1 MKILIIILICF
12 SSFLVNSFPIPKND
26 KAIFDVIRKN
36 KVIGSV
42 ETTFVKKNEELIVNT
57 IVDIKVKVLF
67 IPAYKFYQNSTE
79 VWKNGEFIKFEGYTD
94 FEDEREYFV
103 KGEDK
108 IDNFI
113 VKGMDGS
120 LSLDKDIIP
129 LNYWNKQILNEK
141 QVFDTQKGI
150 MREIK
155 VEQIEDEI
163 ININEKDIITSKYI
177 LNASTN
183 PKDKGPFPEYT
194 IWYAKN
200 GELLKFRFIN
210 WKDNKEVITKRNN
223 WDY

>member
-1 MKILIIILICF
+1 MKILIIIVISF
-12 SSFLVNSFPIPKND
+12 TSFLVNSFPIPKND
-26 KAIFDVIRKN
+26 IATFDVVRKN

-42 ETTFVKKNEELIVNT
+42 ETTFVKKNDELIVNT
-57 IVDIKVKVLF
+57 IIDIKVKVLF

-103 KGEDK
+103 NGEDK
-108 IDNFI
+108 IDNFV

-129 LNYWNKQILNEK
+129 LNYWNKKILNEK

-150 MREIK
+150 IREIK

-163 ININEKDIITSKYI
+163 IKINEKDVITSKYI

-194 IWYAKN
+194 IWYAQN
-200 GELLKFRFIN
+200 GELLKFKFIN
-210 WKDNKEVITKRNN
+210 WKDNKEVVTQRNN

>member
-1 MKILIIILICF
+1 MKILIIIVISF
-12 SSFLVNSFPIPKND
+12 TSFLVNSFPIPKND
-26 KAIFDVIRKN
+26 KATFDVLRKN

-42 ETTFVKKNEELIVNT
+42 ETTFVKKNDELIVNT

-79 VWKNGEFIKFEGYTD
+79 IWKNGEFIKFEGYTD

-103 KGEDK
+103 NGEDK
-108 IDNFI
+108 IDNFV
-113 VKGMDGS
+113 VKGMDGA

-129 LNYWNKQILNEK
+129 LNYWNKKILNEK

-150 MREIK
+150 IREIK

-163 ININEKDIITSKYI
+163 IKINEKDVITSKYI

-194 IWYAKN
+194 IWYAQN
-200 GELLKFRFIN
+200 GELLKFKFIN
-210 WKDNKEVITKRNN
+210 WKDNKEVVTQRNN